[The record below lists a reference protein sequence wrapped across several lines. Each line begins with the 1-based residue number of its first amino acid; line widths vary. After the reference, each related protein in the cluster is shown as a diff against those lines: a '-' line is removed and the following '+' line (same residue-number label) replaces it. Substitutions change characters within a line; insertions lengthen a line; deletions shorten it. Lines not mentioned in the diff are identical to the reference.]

1 MLRGITSYI
10 LYWKSNNWK
19 LKSSGKDVKNKE
31 LWTEI
36 DSLSNELNVSWVH
49 INRDSE
55 VGQIEA
61 VRLAKRALNVKTPV
75 SSSAPLRLQNV
86 GHTCDEIECS
96 DDDKKQFR

>member
-1 MLRGITSYI
+1 LVRGITSYI

-19 LKSSGKDVKNKE
+19 LK
-31 LWTEI
+31 L
-36 DSLSNELNVSWVH
+36 DSLSNGLNVSWVH